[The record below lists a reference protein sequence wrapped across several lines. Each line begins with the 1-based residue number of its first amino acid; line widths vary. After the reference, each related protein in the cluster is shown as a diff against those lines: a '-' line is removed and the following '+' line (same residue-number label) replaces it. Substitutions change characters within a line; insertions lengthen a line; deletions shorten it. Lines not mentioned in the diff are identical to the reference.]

1 MKKISLLLFLAFS
14 GNYILAQSYNTAG
27 GLRLGWE
34 LGITAKQRVLKNTTI
49 EGIIHNAYRSDL
61 TSVTVL
67 GAQHYKVL
75 TRRLNI
81 FMGGGVHK
89 GWITNDRILFN
100 NPVGVTAIAGV
111 EFTVRRW
118 NISYDFKPAI
128 NLYGGQNRIDRHTS
142 LSLRYVFVPRDSKI
156 KRFFKEKKWKFWK
169 KENNKKRN
177 R

>member
-1 MKKISLLLFLAFS
+1 MKKISLLLFLAIF
-14 GNYILAQSYNTAG
+14 GNFLFAQSYNTAG

-34 LGITAKQRVLKNTTI
+34 LGLTAKQRVLKNTTI

-81 FMGGGVHK
+81 FMGAGVHK
-89 GWITNDRILFN
+89 GWITDDKILFN
-100 NPVGVTAIAGV
+100 NPAGLTVIAGA

-128 NLYGGQNRIDRHTS
+128 NLYGGQNRIDPHTS

-156 KRFFKEKKWKFWK
+156 KRFFKEKKWKVWK
-169 KENNKKRN
+169 RKKKGKR
-177 R
+177 